1 MFSFTLSFVFIL
13 LHIIYQ
19 ICIIFKL
26 NGLFLINL
34 CVMIVTWLKQHTTWV
49 MNNPGD
55 SGALEE
61 FLSCAF
67 SMKLGYKLYCSN
79 VASRGEER

>member
-1 MFSFTLSFVFIL
+1 
-13 LHIIYQ
+13 
-19 ICIIFKL
+19 
-26 NGLFLINL
+26 
-34 CVMIVTWLKQHTTWV
+34 MIVTWLKQHTTWV